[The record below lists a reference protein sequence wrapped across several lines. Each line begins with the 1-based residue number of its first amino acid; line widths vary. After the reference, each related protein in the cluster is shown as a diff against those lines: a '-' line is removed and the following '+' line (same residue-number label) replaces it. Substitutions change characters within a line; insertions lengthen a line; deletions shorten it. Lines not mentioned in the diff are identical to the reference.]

1 MPGTLLYTSDAI
13 SLKDGYQTYTVSG
26 IEGISLP
33 DKVTWTVEFSAGST
47 AGLVLGGTD
56 VAGSSLNDF
65 WQKDAT
71 GWTLYQSDNA
81 SENADFVATL
91 KAVKSTAILRIY
103 ANDGAALSTPAGT
116 VTSDYGTKMPG
127 TLLYTSDAITL
138 EAGYQT
144 YTVTGIKGLNLRDK
158 VTWTVDF
165 SAGSSAGL
173 VLGGTDVVG
182 SSLNDF
188 WQKDAA
194 GWTLYQPDSGSEGGD
209 FVARLTSNATVLYDS
224 QSATYEVYY
233 STGTEFGDEIRS

>member
-1 MPGTLLYTSDAI
+1 MTEPCISIRIGTVDPDYGAKMPGTLLYTSDAI

-71 GWTLYQSDNA
+71 GWTLYQADNA

-103 ANDGAALSTPAGT
+103 ANDGAVYHRDRDIRLH
-116 VTSDYGTKMPG
+116 
-127 TLLYTSDAITL
+127 
-138 EAGYQT
+138 
-144 YTVTGIKGLNLRDK
+144 GLR
-158 VTWTVDF
+158 
-165 SAGSSAGL
+165 S
-173 VLGGTDVVG
+173 
-182 SSLNDF
+182 
-188 WQKDAA
+188 KDARYPA
-194 GWTLYQPDSGSEGGD
+194 LHQ
-209 FVARLTSNATVLYDS
+209 
-224 QSATYEVYY
+224 
-233 STGTEFGDEIRS
+233 